1 MCELRGISYESIE
14 SVFDWG
20 DSILVDKEV
29 EKGMFMQEIAAGIR
43 APWEYRV
50 RFMGETEEMA
60 KKIMAEIEGEKEEE
74 RGLFDEEEDEKQD
87 DEEEEQDDKKE
98 EEAE

>member
-50 RFMGETEEMA
+50 KFMGETQERA
-60 KKIMAEIEGEKEEE
+60 KERIMAIEKERDRLEFQ
-74 RGLFDEEEDEKQD
+74 FDEELPE
-87 DEEEEQDDKKE
+87 
-98 EEAE
+98 